1 MRKIKQLILTFIL
14 ISTFISCAWF
24 EQNEN
29 EKIVGS
35 YSISQIDSQGTNV
48 TRGVKESGGAYT
60 IVIDSDVHS
69 VGHFGKFIFAKQRER
84 FSSDTL
90 TNYYIVDTIK
100 NVSEKKGVYGPLT
113 KIKFDSLVT
122 KLKIPNAV
130 FDINYPKNQ

>member
-1 MRKIKQLILTFIL
+1 MIKLKQLLLTFIL
-14 ISTFISCAWF
+14 ITTIISCAWF

-29 EKIVGS
+29 DKIVGS

-48 TRGVKESGGAYT
+48 TKGVKESGGSYT

-69 VGHFGKFIFAKQRER
+69 VGHFGKYIFAKQKER
-84 FSSDTL
+84 FSSDSL
-90 TNYYIVDTIK
+90 TNYYIIDTIK
-100 NVSEKKGVYGPLT
+100 NVSGQEGVYGPLT

-130 FDINYPKNQ
+130 FGINYTKNQ

>member
-1 MRKIKQLILTFIL
+1 MRKLKQLLLTFIL

-29 EKIVGS
+29 EKIVGN

-48 TRGVKESGGAYT
+48 TKGVKESGGSYSV
-60 IVIDSDVHS
+60 IIDSDVHS
-69 VGHFGKFIFAKQRER
+69 VGHSGQFIFAKQRER

-100 NVSEKKGVYGPLT
+100 NVSKKEGVYGPLT

-122 KLKIPNAV
+122 KLKIGNV
-130 FDINYPKNQ
+130 MFDINRSKNQ

>member
-1 MRKIKQLILTFIL
+1 MRKLKQLLLTFIL
-14 ISTFISCAWF
+14 ILTIISCAWF

-35 YSISQIDSQGTNV
+35 YSVSQIDSQGTNV
-48 TRGVKESGGAYT
+48 TKGVKESGGAYE

-69 VGHFGKFIFAKQRER
+69 VGHSAKFIFAKQTER

-100 NVSEKKGVYGPLT
+100 NVNGKEGVYGPLT
-113 KIKFDSLVT
+113 KIEFDSLVT
-122 KLKIPNAV
+122 ELKIPNV
-130 FDINYPKNQ
+130 VIDINYPKNQ